1 MLCSKKIWCYRGSM
15 WSTVMATAIVLTSGC
30 AERPAAVSSADSQPD
45 TSPAAVAT
53 GDSNTNAPA
62 ASLTSVAVGTWLGQA
77 ILDETSLEKKL
88 EPLPPAEQ
96 ERIFVIAQN
105 FMSTVM
111 AMDIRQDGT
120 IESEIEMQPMGER
133 PIRDST
139 VGQWRATQTDHDQL
153 SVELAELAADNSTVT
168 IQRDFRFYPDR
179 NAFVMSVPIPDELQG
194 CEAVMIFERQ
204 SPVANVAQQSAQ
216 QPDNAQR

>member
-1 MLCSKKIWCYRGSM
+1 MLCSKQILRYRGLM
-15 WSTVMATAIVLTSGC
+15 LSTLTATLFAITSGC
-30 AERPAAVSSADSQPD
+30 AERPAAVSSLDAQQDQ
-45 TSPAAVAT
+45 SPAAVAT
-53 GDSNTNAPA
+53 GGSNANAQV

-120 IESEIEMQPMGER
+120 IESEIEMQPMGEG

-139 VGQWRATQTDHDQL
+139 VGQWRATQVDHDQL
-153 SVELAELAADNSTVT
+153 SVELAELAADNSTVV
-168 IQRDFRFYPDR
+168 IKRDFRFYPDR

-204 SPVANVAQQSAQ
+204 SPVANVAQQSE
-216 QPDNAQR
+216 NAQR